1 MKLSTLLK
9 SFALILLLGSGTLH
23 AVPLDTIANATT
35 SQIEVAATN
44 AAEVPNSRDEHQNVT
59 PENQTEL
66 EAAASEQKPQT
77 LPAVCYYYKIITHL
91 TSILIIEIIIINFQV
106 NSGSANGDAANSLYA
121 NFLTPEAIQQYIS
134 QFGAAYPGYA
144 AYPAPIG
151 YAAAAPPPPP
161 PGTGPI
167 YPGPYVVQT
176 GYEGYLVPAPNTA
189 VEATNNSNSNSLLSP
204 FTYLTNLFSVLM
216 MSALFRVVATVLGA
230 IGMIFFGGAL
240 SRFVCNFTPLC
251 TAVEYL
257 KSDNAER
264 VGRIIAEGMTP
275 ERVRRAT
282 VFVQNAI
289 RKYHELQKF
298 VGSDEKDD

>member
-1 MKLSTLLK
+1 MTPSRLLK
-9 SFALILLLGSGTLH
+9 CFALILLLGLGSTH
-23 AVPLDTIANATT
+23 AVPLDAAANAPTP
-35 SQIEVAATN
+35 QVEVASTN
-44 AAEVPNSRDEHQNVT
+44 VAEAPNAGDEHQIGT
-59 PENQTEL
+59 PANETEL

-77 LPAVCYYYKIITHL
+77 LPTANT
-91 TSILIIEIIIINFQV
+91 
-106 NSGSANGDAANSLYA
+106 GSANGDAATPMYA
-121 NFLTPEAIQQYIS
+121 GFLTPEAIQQYIS

-151 YAAAAPPPPP
+151 YAAAAPPPSP

-176 GYEGYLVPAPNTA
+176 GYEGYLVPTSNTP
-189 VEATNNSNSNSLLSP
+189 VEANNSNNNSLLSP
-204 FTYLTNLFSVLM
+204 FTYLTNLFSVMM

-240 SRFVCNFTPLC
+240 SRFVCSFTPLC
-251 TAVEYL
+251 NVTTTAVEYL

-264 VGRIIAEGMTP
+264 VGRMIAEGMTP

-289 RKYHELQKF
+289 RKYHELQKL

>member
-77 LPAVCYYYKIITHL
+77 LPA
-91 TSILIIEIIIINFQV
+91 V

>member
-1 MKLSTLLK
+1 MTPSRLLK
-9 SFALILLLGSGTLH
+9 CFALIILLGLGSSH
-23 AVPLDTIANATT
+23 AVPLDA
-35 SQIEVAATN
+35 VTN
-44 AAEVPNSRDEHQNVT
+44 APTPQVEVVDTNVAEAPSPGDEHQT
-59 PENQTEL
+59 PANETEL

-77 LPAVCYYYKIITHL
+77 LPAV
-91 TSILIIEIIIINFQV
+91 NA
-106 NSGSANGDAANSLYA
+106 GSANGDAATPMYA
-121 NFLTPEAIQQYIS
+121 GFLTPEAIQQYIS

-176 GYEGYLVPAPNTA
+176 GYEGYLVPTATTA

-204 FTYLTNLFSVLM
+204 FTYLTNLFSVMM

-240 SRFVCNFTPLC
+240 SRFVCSFTPLC
-251 TAVEYL
+251 NVTTTAVEYL

-264 VGRIIAEGMTP
+264 VGRMIAEGMTP

-289 RKYHELQKF
+289 RKYHELQKL

>member
-77 LPAVCYYYKIITHL
+77 LPA
-91 TSILIIEIIIINFQV
+91 V

-240 SRFVCNFTPLC
+240 SRFVCSFTPLC